1 VPESVEGS
9 RLSAARTRLASAIPA
24 PLRRA
29 TFRQLWVGMGSSYA
43 GDRLQQLAQ
52 TWLVATLT
60 SSALVVGWITT
71 LGLLRSLLLP
81 LGGVIADQ
89 VDRRRLLIAWQLV
102 GAAATASVT
111 ALVLTGRVAIWH
123 IYAWAVVNGLIAL
136 LSRPAYK
143 VVLTEVVPT
152 GEVRTAVAINSMTE
166 TTSMVVVSGIGSLL
180 LGLLGLPLAF
190 VVNTATYLVAAA
202 SLWGLRDLSR
212 RSTGQSPALDVRRVL
227 SDLVAGLIYL
237 AHQPRILPPLL
248 LTFLTIATISPAIGL
263 LASIVHAQD
272 GSIVDLGL
280 LAAST
285 SLGAFVG
292 AGFAGVRSAGGNPTR
307 RYAFLGLASAAALV
321 LFVYLPVGFLSM
333 APLAVIGAAAFAQA
347 VWNTSR
353 IRELADPAYQ
363 ARLQAITS
371 MAFTLGLSL
380 GTLWA
385 GVAIDRF
392 GLTALVGGPPSWACC
407 RLSLPFFVR
416 VEEMHERMGAL
427 DPVRVPLACDRPLLV
442 FLIPRCTVA
451 LFYPSS
457 QTPSRGQPHA
467 RLSPT
472 PVPAPSPGFQDD
484 RHGLLTSERDRLY

>member
-1 VPESVEGS
+1 LPQNVEESRTS
-9 RLSAARTRLASAIPA
+9 ATRARLGVAIPA

-52 TWLVATLT
+52 AWLVATLT
-60 SSALVVGWITT
+60 SSALAVGWITT
-71 LGLLRSLLLP
+71 LGSLPLLLLP

-89 VDRRRLLIAWQLV
+89 VDRRRLLITWQMV
-102 GAAATASVT
+102 GAAATAGVA

-143 VVLTEVVPT
+143 VALTEVVPPD
-152 GEVRTAVAINSMTE
+152 EVRPAVAINSMTE
-166 TTSMVVVSGIGSLL
+166 TTSMVVANGAGSVL
-180 LGLLGLPLAF
+180 LGFLGLPLAF
-190 VVNTATYLVAAA
+190 VLNAVTYLVAAA

-212 RSTGQSPALDVRRVL
+212 RSAGRAPALDVRRVL
-227 SDLVAGLIYL
+227 ADLVAGLVYL
-237 AHQPRILPPLL
+237 ARQPRILYPLL
-248 LTFLTIATISPAIGL
+248 LTFLTITTISPAIGL

-285 SLGAFVG
+285 SLGAFFG
-292 AGFAGVRSAGGNPTR
+292 AGFAGVRSAGDHPAR
-307 RYAFLGLASAAALV
+307 RYAILGLASAAALV
-321 LFVYLPVGFLSM
+321 FFVYLPVGFFSM

-353 IRELADPAYQ
+353 IREVADRAYQ

-371 MAFTLGLSL
+371 MAFTLGFSL

-392 GLTALVGGPPSWACC
+392 GLTALAGGAAV
-407 RLSLPFFVR
+407 L
-416 VEEMHERMGAL
+416 
-427 DPVRVPLACDRPLLV
+427 
-442 FLIPRCTVA
+442 
-451 LFYPSS
+451 
-457 QTPSRGQPHA
+457 
-467 RLSPT
+467 
-472 PVPAPSPGFQDD
+472 
-484 RHGLLTSERDRLY
+484 GLLSVVAIVLSSRRDRREEQ